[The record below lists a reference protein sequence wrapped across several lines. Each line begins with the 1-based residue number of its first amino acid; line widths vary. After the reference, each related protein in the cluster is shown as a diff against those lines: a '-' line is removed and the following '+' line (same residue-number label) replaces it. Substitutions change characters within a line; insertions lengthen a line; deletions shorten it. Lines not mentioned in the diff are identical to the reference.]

1 MRRDYVLNNA
11 LSLVEGDRAKDYGPA
26 HKNFQDIADLWTVLR
41 NRGNGPGADRFTATD
56 VAMFMIATKLARLMK
71 SPERADHW
79 IDIAGYAALGGEI
92 ANARAAGT
100 TPEMDALLSVLEEKL
115 VQKAEG

>member
-1 MRRDYVLNNA
+1 MRREDVLNNA
-11 LSLVEGDRAKDYGPA
+11 LSLIEGDRAKDYGPA
-26 HKNFQDIADLWTVLR
+26 HKNFQDIADLWTVLL
-41 NRGNGPGADRFTATD
+41 NRDVDRFSPTD

-79 IDIAGYAALGGEI
+79 IDIAGYAALGAEI

-100 TPEMDALLSVLEEKL
+100 TPEMNALLSGLEAKL
-115 VQKAEG
+115 VQKAGG